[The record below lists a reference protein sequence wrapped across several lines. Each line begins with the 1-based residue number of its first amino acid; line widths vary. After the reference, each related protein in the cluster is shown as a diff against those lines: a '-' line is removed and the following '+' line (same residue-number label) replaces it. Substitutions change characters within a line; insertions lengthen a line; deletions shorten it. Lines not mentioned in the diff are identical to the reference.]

1 MNSIPKTI
9 TAEWLTVHDACEE
22 QQALFEK
29 TWPDGAHVTKTSL
42 VQAAKVGLNLQWF
55 AERVLP
61 RSLYADYRAKRAPL
75 DADYQAKRDA
85 LYADYRAKCAPLD
98 ADYQAKRDALN
109 ADYQAKYAPLYA
121 DYQAKRAPLYADY
134 QAKRDALNAD
144 YQAKCDA
151 LLIEIIW
158 AARTAHGGQK

>member
-1 MNSIPKTI
+1 MNSIPETI
-9 TAEWLTVHDACEE
+9 TAEWLTVHDACKE

-61 RSLYADYRAKRAPL
+61 RSLYADYRAKH
-75 DADYQAKRDA
+75 DAMN
-85 LYADYRAKCAPLD
+85 ADYRAKCD
-98 ADYQAKRDALN
+98 A
-109 ADYQAKYAPLYA
+109 
-121 DYQAKRAPLYADY
+121 LYADY
-134 QAKRDALNAD
+134 QAKRDALDAD
-144 YQAKCDA
+144 YQAKYDA

-158 AARTAHGGQK
+158 AARTAEGQAN